1 MRSVE
6 NPPVICGGEE
16 ATMSGAPLEISVR
29 TPEREVLIDISERV
43 QNAVSQVHPGLSG
56 VITVFVPHTTAGVT
70 INEGADPSV
79 VRDIVESLRR
89 LVPRNAGYRHGEGNS
104 DAHIKASLMGSSVLV
119 PVEQGKLRL
128 GTWQSIYL
136 AEFDGPRNRQ
146 VWIVP
151 VMARDEGSAA

>member
-1 MRSVE
+1 
-6 NPPVICGGEE
+6 
-16 ATMSGAPLEISVR
+16 MSGAPLEISIR
-29 TPEREVLIDISERV
+29 TPEREVLVDISERV
-43 QNAVSQVHPGLSG
+43 QNAVGQAHPGFSG
-56 VITVFVPHTTAGVT
+56 IITVFVPHTTAGIT

-89 LVPRNAGYRHGEGNS
+89 LVPRDAGYRHGEGNS

-119 PVEQGKLRL
+119 PVERGELRL

-136 AEFDGPRNRQ
+136 AEFDGPRNRR

-151 VMARDEGSAA
+151 VIARDEGSTA